1 VGNTRPPSLQTL
13 KDLGEFTLLRQV
25 VIPTVGGSDRVSP
38 LGDDCAFI
46 RLPSGEHDLV
56 VTADVVPRP
65 LVWHVGHQSYRT
77 WGWYAVL
84 VNVSD
89 LAAAGATPLIIT
101 TSVEASG
108 DMAVNDFKEFF
119 EGMAEACQEHG
130 IANGGGN
137 VREAPEFACHGTA
150 IGIVLTGAQLR
161 RSGARPGDL
170 LVAVGECGRFAA
182 AYIRAKEYGFRKL
195 SPDDQIRLTR
205 PHARTKEMQILHS
218 RGLVNAACDNSDGVL
233 GSLWNIAEASKC
245 AIELDMSPEALPESV
260 TEVASEFGYNPWN
273 LMFFWGDWQVIASV
287 PVNQSDNFWKS
298 AKEHH
303 MPVQHLGHACEGPPQ
318 LMGLSEGRRHNLRLL
333 RNENFLKS
341 SFNTDVEEHVEFML
355 RSQLWA

>member
-1 VGNTRPPSLQTL
+1 MKNPSSHKVQTL
-13 KDLGEFTLLRQV
+13 ADLGEFALLRQV

-65 LVWHVGHQSYRT
+65 LAWHVGHQSYRT

-89 LAAAGATPLIIT
+89 LAAAGASPLVIT
-101 TSVEASG
+101 TSVEAPD
-108 DMAVNDFKEFF
+108 DMTVDDFKEFF
-119 EGMAEACQEHG
+119 EGMKEASREDG

-137 VREAPEFACHGTA
+137 VRVASKFACHGTA
-150 IGIVLTGAQLR
+150 IGVVPKDAQLR
-161 RSGARPGDL
+161 RNGASLGDL
-170 LVAVGECGRFAA
+170 LVSVGECGRFAT
-182 AYIRAKEYGFRKL
+182 AYIRAKEYGFQKL
-195 SPDDQIRLTR
+195 SKDDQTRLAR
-205 PHARTKEMQILHS
+205 PRARINEMQILHS
-218 RGLVNAACDNSDGVL
+218 RGLVNAASDNSDGVL
-233 GSLWNIAEASKC
+233 GALWNIAEASGC
-245 AIELDMSPEALPESV
+245 AIEVDMSPDVIPKQVAEA
-260 TEVASEFGYNPWN
+260 ASEFGYNPWN
-273 LMFFWGDWQVIASV
+273 LMFFWGDWQVVVSV
-287 PVNQSDNFWKS
+287 PAARSDDFWRV

-303 MPVQHLGHACEGPPQ
+303 IPVQHLGRACEGPPQ
-318 LMGLSEGRRHNLRLL
+318 LMGLSEERRHNLRLL